1 MPTLV
6 ESSFAMGERTGDDEP
21 ILFARPRQWDAWLA
35 KHHASSSGV
44 WVRLAKKDSGIE
56 SITRLQAV
64 EGALVWGWID
74 GQARPEGETSWLQRF
89 TPRRPRSPW
98 SKINR
103 GKAEELIAS
112 GKMKAPGLAEVERAK
127 ADGRWDAAY
136 DSPRNATV
144 PDDLAR
150 ALAANAR
157 ASKFFETIDAANR
170 YAILHRIHAA
180 KKPDT
185 RAARIAKFV
194 EMLAKHETI
203 HAPRAKKATKAKSP
217 GPRTK
222 RGPA

>member
-1 MPTLV
+1 MK
-6 ESSFAMGERTGDDEP
+6 ERASDDGP
-21 ILFARPRQWDAWLA
+21 ILFARPKQWEAWLA
-35 KHHASSSGV
+35 KHHASSAGI

-56 SITRLQAV
+56 SMTRPQAV
-64 EGALVWGWID
+64 EGALAWGWID
-74 GQARPEGETSWLQRF
+74 GQAMPGDETSWLQRF

-103 GKAEELIAS
+103 DKAEALIAS

-136 DSPRNATV
+136 DSPRNASV

-157 ASKFFETIDAANR
+157 AAKFFETIDSANR
-170 YAILHRIHAA
+170 YAILYRVQAA
-180 KKPDT
+180 KKPET
-185 RAARIAKFV
+185 RASRIAQFV

-203 HAPRAKKATKAKSP
+203 HAPRAKKAAKATKAP
-217 GPRTK
+217 ARRPAPR
-222 RGPA
+222 